1 MSTAN
6 TASAEGLQLDQK
18 IEQTAV
24 SQDQGSH
31 NASQSRRSTQGT
43 TSHAKEFI
51 KRNGVWIAFLV
62 LAIGAAILTQGGFLA
77 PRNLTNL
84 LRQASINGILAAGMT
99 LVILHGGID
108 LSIGSLVALSG
119 IAVGVSQVAWGW
131 NGNGV
136 EGALMSG
143 GLALLVGTTA
153 GIVNGGL
160 VALLGIA
167 PFVITLGM
175 MVIARGLALIFS
187 DGASIS
193 PMGEALT
200 PLADAYL
207 PMPLSIALIAV
218 ILGGIVFAFRRRIL
232 DVIFPAVVFGLIS
245 YAFITYRGFPM
256 LTVFLLGAMIAASFL
271 LMRTTF
277 GRSVYAIGSNERAAL
292 WAGVPVK
299 RVVWIVY
306 ALMGFLSGLAGLLLT
321 ARLNGSDPNAG
332 QLFELDAIAA
342 VVIGGTSLKGGTGT
356 IMGSFIGALTIATLN
371 NGMDLLGVPSFYQM
385 VFKGVII
392 VGAVA
397 LDKGQ
402 RQQA

>member
-1 MSTAN
+1 MKSLDATENATSTLA
-6 TASAEGLQLDQK
+6 TKTIGTPGARGASDRMKTEPSDSNLRDF
-18 IEQTAV
+18 V
-24 SQDQGSH
+24 
-31 NASQSRRSTQGT
+31 
-43 TSHAKEFI
+43 

-62 LAIGAAILTQGGFLA
+62 LAIGAAILTEGGFFA
-77 PRNLTNL
+77 SRNLTNL

-108 LSIGSLVALSG
+108 LSIGSLVALAG
-119 IAVGVSQVAWGW
+119 VAVGVSQVIWGW
-131 NGNGV
+131 GGY
-136 EGALMSG
+136 GAQGAMMSA
-143 GLALLVGTTA
+143 GLALGIGTLA
-153 GIVNGGL
+153 GLVNGGL
-160 VALLGIA
+160 VSMLGIA

-175 MVIARGLALIFS
+175 MVIARGLALILS
-187 DGASIS
+187 NGASIS
-193 PMGEALT
+193 PMGESLT

-207 PMPLSIALIAV
+207 PMGLTITMIVV
-218 ILGGIVFAFRRRIL
+218 IVGGTVFAFRKRL
-232 DVIFPAVVFGLIS
+232 SDAIFPVAVFGLIA
-245 YAFITYRGFPM
+245 YAFLTYRGFPM
-256 LTVFLLGAMIAASFL
+256 LVVFLLSAMVAASFL
-271 LMRTTF
+271 LRRTTF
-277 GRSVYAIGSNERAAL
+277 GRSVYAIGSNERAAV

-321 ARLNGSDPNAG
+321 ARLNGADPNAG

-385 VFKGVII
+385 VFKGLII